1 MLSNIATSLEVINE
15 LSRLILSQIDIQ
27 VEYSK
32 GTDKLESKPALTDST
47 LLDIENNPIT
57 NEQLLNLVSKRQF
70 LITSLFETHTQDQF
84 KTQLSLINEMV
95 LLDEQLTS
103 KSQKHKQALVERVLK
118 LKKSKKVTS
127 LYKKY

>member
-47 LLDIENNPIT
+47 LLDIEKNPIT

-70 LITSLFETHTQDQF
+70 LITSLFETHTRDQF

>member
-27 VEYSK
+27 IEYSK

-47 LLDIENNPIT
+47 LLDIEKNPIT
-57 NEQLLNLVSKRQF
+57 NEQLLNLVSKRQL

>member
-47 LLDIENNPIT
+47 LLDIEKNPIT